1 MRTSR
6 ESTPCFP
13 VHTAHPAL
21 AARFLV
27 LVFTLLMLSACG
39 FHLRGDSALPDAM
52 AITYIQGKRP
62 FDTLNDDFRD
72 ALEGRGVR
80 VTENREEATAIL
92 KILGNRDEKDV
103 LTVDIGGKVQEIL
116 IRQSIRFE
124 VVAADNQPLVEKQ
137 TVTLSRDF
145 VFNKDD
151 ILAKER
157 EADLISGE
165 LQRDVVNLAMLRIA
179 AAVK

>member
-1 MRTSR
+1 MKTIPFLTTLGLMVAVTACASDGGPIDELNMGLSKTS
-6 ESTPCFP
+6 
-13 VHTAHPAL
+13 V
-21 AARFLV
+21 
-27 LVFTLLMLSACG
+27 
-39 FHLRGDSALPDAM
+39 
-52 AITYIQGKRP
+52 
-62 FDTLNDDFRD
+62 FDTPTPAASAYSD
-72 ALEGRGVR
+72 AKPGKNEWLPRAWEGAPPQVPHR
-80 VTENREEATAIL
+80 TEMYL
-92 KILGNRDEKDV
+92 P
-103 LTVDIGGKVQEIL
+103 
-116 IRQSIRFE
+116 